1 MSTSIQMSEIQT
13 HTNQNVRNS
22 LLKMQ
27 MSEIGAFENS
37 NVRNPQTYKYQNT
50 HV

>member
-1 MSTSIQMSEIQT
+1 MSEIQT